1 MDIIK
6 EVFLDSVK
14 MLPLLFFVYAV
25 IEFLE
30 HKNNNSSYHILMK
43 QKKFGPI
50 LGASFGCIP
59 QCGFSVIASDLYS
72 RRAVTLGTLLA
83 VFISTSDEA
92 VPILITNP
100 SFLPDALKILAI
112 KLVIATIVG
121 YAADIFAKS
130 SYESDNCREKGN
142 HTHFHGNCEP
152 CEHGVLKSALIH
164 SVKIFVFIFL
174 VSLVLEFVMENTIG
188 DNVMDFFKTHTIIQ
202 PFLTA
207 LVGIIPNCAA
217 SVILTQC
224 YISGGITL
232 GALIGGL
239 CTGAGVGLVVLFK
252 FNRSIKQN
260 LFILLLLYLTGVFS
274 GIILQMIL

>member
-1 MDIIK
+1 MEIIK
-6 EVFLDSVK
+6 EVLLDSLK
-14 MLPLLFFVYAV
+14 MLPLLFAVYAL

-43 QKKFGPI
+43 QRKAGPLI
-50 LGASFGCIP
+50 GAVFGCIP

-72 RRAVTLGTLLA
+72 RKAISIGTLLA
-83 VFISTSDEA
+83 VFLSTSDEA

-112 KLVIATIVG
+112 KLVIATVVG
-121 YAADIFAKS
+121 YCADLFVKS
-130 SYESDNCREKGN
+130 DKGHECEKKEH
-142 HTHFHGNCEP
+142 HTHFHGNCES
-152 CEHGVLKSALIH
+152 CEHGILKSALIH

-174 VSLVLEFVMENTIG
+174 VSLALEFVMENAVG
-188 DNVMDFFKTHTIIQ
+188 DDALEFFAVHKILQ
-202 PFLTA
+202 PFITA
-207 LVGIIPNCAA
+207 LVGLIPNCAA

-224 YISGGITL
+224 YIAGKISL

-239 CTGAGVGLVVLFK
+239 STGAGVGLVMLFK
-252 FNRSIKQN
+252 FNKKVMQN
-260 LFILLLLYLTGVFS
+260 LAILGALYLTGVFS

>member
-6 EVFLDSVK
+6 DVLLDSLK
-14 MLPLLFFVYAV
+14 MLPLLFVVYAV

-43 QKKFGPI
+43 QKKLGPF
-50 LGASFGCIP
+50 LGAVFGCIP

-72 RRAVTLGTLLA
+72 RRAITVGTLLA
-83 VFISTSDEA
+83 VFLSTSDEA

-100 SFLPDALKILAI
+100 SFFPDALKILGI
-112 KLVIATIVG
+112 KLIIAAVFG
-121 YAADIFAKS
+121 YIADFIIKTETGHECEKK
-130 SYESDNCREKGN
+130 ES

-152 CEHGVLKSALIH
+152 CDHGILRSALIH
-164 SVKIFVFIFL
+164 SAKIFVFIFL
-174 VSLVLEFVMENTIG
+174 VSLALEFVMENAVG
-188 DNVMDFFKTHTIIQ
+188 DNVFDFFNTHTVLQ

-207 LVGIIPNCAA
+207 LVGLIPNCAA

-224 YISGGITL
+224 FIAGKITL

-252 FNRSIKQN
+252 FNKNTAQN
-260 LFILLLLYLTGVFS
+260 FLILISLYLCGVFS